1 MNHLEQLQ
9 AIFNQLPPHIGSVG
23 EPHPEVTIT
32 QKLGDDFETTE
43 PTGYSVLKL
52 QRPDGNGRYSVRF
65 FFDKNG
71 RLEDYLVDDSVR
83 LFRPESSV
91 SLAIDTL
98 ESEPDS
104 LDEELGI

>member
-9 AIFNQLPPHIGSVG
+9 AIFNQLPPHIGSVD
-23 EPHPEVTIT
+23 EPYP
-32 QKLGDDFETTE
+32 ETTNTCSLTDE
-43 PTGYSVLKL
+43 PDKVELTGYTVLKL
-52 QRPDGNGRYSVRF
+52 ERGYDGGRYSVRF

-104 LDEELGI
+104 LDEEFGI

>member
-1 MNHLEQLQ
+1 MSHLEQLQ

-23 EPHPEVTIT
+23 EPYP
-32 QKLGDDFETTE
+32 ETTTTCSLTDEPDKVE
-43 PTGYSVLKL
+43 PTGYTVLKL
-52 QRPDGNGRYSVRF
+52 ERGYDGGRYLVRF